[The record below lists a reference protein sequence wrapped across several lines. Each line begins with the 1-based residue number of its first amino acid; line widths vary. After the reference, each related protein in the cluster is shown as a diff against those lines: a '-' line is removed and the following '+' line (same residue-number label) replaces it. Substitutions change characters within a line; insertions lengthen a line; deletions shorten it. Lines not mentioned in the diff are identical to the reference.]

1 MAAPINKV
9 NTTRPT
15 RTRSARSTASNQR
28 YVAIPVAAD
37 MDGPVAVVRGLDI
50 KVIRAAAGEIILD
63 DRIEYHH
70 IIIIG

>member
-1 MAAPINKV
+1 M
-9 NTTRPT
+9 
-15 RTRSARSTASNQR
+15 
-28 YVAIPVAAD
+28 AAD

-70 IIIIG
+70 IIIIVG

>member
-1 MAAPINKV
+1 
-9 NTTRPT
+9 
-15 RTRSARSTASNQR
+15 
-28 YVAIPVAAD
+28 

-63 DRIEYHH
+63 DRIEYHR